1 MGYFRIMPNT
11 LLAQREELEAAYRAL
26 CQDISET
33 SAVIRQLRTMT
44 GFDGPVEALRRT
56 QQRGNEQQAKDRKS
70 VV

>member
-1 MGYFRIMPNT
+1 MGYFRVMPNT

-33 SAVIRQLRTMT
+33 GAVIRQLRTMT

-56 QQRGNEQQAKDRKS
+56 QQRRSEEHTSELQSQR
-70 VV
+70 